1 MRPPRRPLVFTDYR
15 TPIGAVQTGDAQSG
29 AQDDQPRSMGSAS
42 LKRFHDPSLVPG
54 THPTEVCKRCCF
66 SGAPTCRPC
75 VYPMRITQGVSLT
88 NSASSLNYGLE
99 YPFSFVYL
107 EPCLGPS
114 RLSTFR
120 RVQGVLRM
128 MRAVRLGIIHRNRLF
143 RECLASVLSEDD
155 RFQVTDLDHRDP
167 DYLKGIEEQGLGMV
181 LIDLNLPE
189 QLAVGLTQ
197 QIRQC
202 AARVKVILLAQT
214 QALLSHGAA
223 EDLLVECLAA
233 GAHGCVLEQSS
244 LQELQTAIQKV
255 IAGERFY
262 SPEIIPS
269 MCYRLAESV
278 RASSWRERVK
288 SLELT
293 PRELQVVSL
302 IADGLSNKQIA
313 RRLSLSLYTVKN
325 HVHNVVEKLQ
335 VESRFKAV
343 EYARQ
348 RGWLEKLKVLGS
360 AGTGG

>member
-1 MRPPRRPLVFTDYR
+1 MT
-15 TPIGAVQTGDAQSG
+15 
-29 AQDDQPRSMGSAS
+29 
-42 LKRFHDPSLVPG
+42 
-54 THPTEVCKRCCF
+54 
-66 SGAPTCRPC
+66 
-75 VYPMRITQGVSLT
+75 
-88 NSASSLNYGLE
+88 
-99 YPFSFVYL
+99 
-107 EPCLGPS
+107 
-114 RLSTFR
+114 
-120 RVQGVLRM
+120 
-128 MRAVRLGIIHRNRLF
+128 RAVRLGIIHRNRLF